1 LGARELT
8 AGAKAGPEGAACA
21 VAEDEVAGAGGAGA
35 DIEAGTDGAEA
46 ETWAG
51 DDAGLVSVSALPKL
65 AAR

>member
-8 AGAKAGPEGAACA
+8 AEAKAGPEGACA
-21 VAEDEVAGAGGAGA
+21 VAEDEVAGAGGADA